1 MEEAPVTV
9 LEDAYSVVG
18 FGDGYGDGDGSGKY
32 VIHNSRCRRKPEVIS
47 RSYPEL

>member
-18 FGDGYGDGDGSGKY
+18 FGDGYGDGYGSGSGDGSGCGY
-32 VIHNSRCRRKPEVIS
+32 GEGW
-47 RSYPEL
+47 